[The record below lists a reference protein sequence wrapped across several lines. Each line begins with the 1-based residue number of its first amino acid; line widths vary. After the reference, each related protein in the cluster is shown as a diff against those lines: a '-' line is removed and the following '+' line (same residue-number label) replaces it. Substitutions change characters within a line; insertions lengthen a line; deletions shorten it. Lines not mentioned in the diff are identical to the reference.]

1 MRILPN
7 PCGPR
12 ADTFPGCA
20 LLPAAGAFWGLAM
33 IALVFATANGCT
45 VVILDSLPA
54 CVFLAMQVAHMGR
67 AFCIPAGVA
76 V

>member
-1 MRILPN
+1 M
-7 PCGPR
+7 
-12 ADTFPGCA
+12 TA
-20 LLPAAGAFWGLAM
+20 LLLATSDR
-33 IALVFATANGCT
+33 FT

-54 CVFLAMQVAHMGR
+54 CFFLAMQVAHMGR